1 MKKAWQV
8 NITGPGDW
16 NFNKD
21 NFIGIEIKSDEYLNF
36 EYYEDAIEFIDS
48 INVSNGNTDNFIK
61 VWSFISELN
70 AEPGKKYNKREIS
83 IPINIVTEEVV
94 AHYNEERELDNR
106 VIETP
111 YYEFSEGEE
120 FLEVDKNKFE

>member
-36 EYYEDAIEFIDS
+36 EHYEDAIEFIDS
-48 INVSNGNTDNFIK
+48 INSTDKYCDNCVSAHYL
-61 VWSFISELN
+61 ISEFDTYP
-70 AEPGKKYNKREIS
+70 EKTNKEGI
-83 IPINIVTEEVV
+83 INIPTKFLHERIIE
-94 AHYNEERELDNR
+94 HSKYIEDLNE
-106 VIETP
+106 
-111 YYEFSEGEE
+111 
-120 FLEVDKNKFE
+120 KNN

>member
-48 INVSNGNTDNFIK
+48 INSTNKYCDNCLSAHYLITEFNTYPEKI
-61 VWSFISELN
+61 LN
-70 AEPGKKYNKREIS
+70 SGE
-83 IPINIVTEEVV
+83 INIPYNFLSEEVIM
-94 AHYNEERELDNR
+94 HNNEQTELENKDKE
-106 VIETP
+106 IP
-111 YYEFSEGEE
+111 YYELSEGEE
-120 FLEVDKNKFE
+120 FLEVDKNRFE